1 MQGRLWKYQGFWE
14 ETLDPAPGLLAALQN
29 NTLEF
34 TILKPVPLARQ
45 IQIWG
50 SADGNVDF
58 QKIDYVFFSIDL
70 KRGHHHVDIYELHR
84 HYLGFSWE
92 VHETIQYYM
101 FTVLPFGLASAC
113 HELLRLLIRY
123 WWDKG
128 LRALF
133 YLDDGIVAVSGE
145 AEVKE
150 ASDKVRRDLVKAGLV
165 ERTAKCSWIPSQ
177 QTLWLSFDRG

>member
-1 MQGRLWKYQGFWE
+1 
-14 ETLDPAPGLLAALQN
+14 
-29 NTLEF
+29 
-34 TILKPVPLARQ
+34 
-45 IQIWG
+45 
-50 SADGNVDF
+50 
-58 QKIDYVFFSIDL
+58 
-70 KRGHHHVDIYELHR
+70 
-84 HYLGFSWE
+84 
-92 VHETIQYYM
+92 M

-177 QTLWLSFDRG
+177 QTL